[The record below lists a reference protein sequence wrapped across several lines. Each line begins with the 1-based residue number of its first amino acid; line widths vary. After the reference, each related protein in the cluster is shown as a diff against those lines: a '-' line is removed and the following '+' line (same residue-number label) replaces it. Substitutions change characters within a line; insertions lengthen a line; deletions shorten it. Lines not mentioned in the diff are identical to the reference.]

1 MEATLL
7 QLSQEVEENRRSAS
21 NIIRLGV
28 VEKADATTVDIQTG
42 KNHVKRIPF
51 FVHCAGRVSHYR
63 RPSVGEQCILINLGS
78 GDNLNNAVALMGLP
92 STQYPCPTTDEHQ
105 VMTDYSGGMTE
116 LYHLDSGKLQAVYPG
131 GMFVKADISQ
141 TGVFKNTGNIQTQS
155 SVVAAKDVSDGH
167 SSMQQIRKTFNGHTH
182 QHGKPTTSPP
192 NQKME

>member
-1 MEATLL
+1 MLRL
-7 QLSQEVEENRRSAS
+7 QQEIEENRRSAS
-21 NIIRLGV
+21 NIIRLGI
-28 VEKADATTVDIQTG
+28 VEKTDVTTVDIKTG

-92 STQYPCPTTDEHQ
+92 SDQFPCPTTDENQ

-116 LYHLDSGKLQAVYPG
+116 LYYLDSGKLEAVYPG

-155 SVVAAKDVSDGH
+155 SVVAANHVSDGQ
-167 SSMQQIRKTFNGHTH
+167 SSMQHVRQVYNQHTH
-182 QHGKPTTSPP
+182 QHGEPTTSEP